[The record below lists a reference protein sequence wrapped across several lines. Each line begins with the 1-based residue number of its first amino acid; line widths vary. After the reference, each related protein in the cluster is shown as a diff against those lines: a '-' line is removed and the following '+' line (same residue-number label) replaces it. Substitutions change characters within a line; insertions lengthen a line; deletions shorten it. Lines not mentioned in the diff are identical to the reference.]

1 MAKIIGKKTTV
12 SAFDPK
18 ALLNQEDDKVWGKA
32 VAAAPNLVEKKDVE
46 PETPAPIEP
55 IAPLI
60 VEPVVST
67 PARIDIPAAIETI
80 TPNVLAP
87 TIPKVELESI
97 KVEPEPPKE
106 VKKTKEVAFV
116 AKTNLKGVQAFKKD
130 SLTKLFENVN
140 KEDGKEVVR
149 IPMESM
155 DNIDD
160 IIITMKKVYGTKVF
174 KGQVVTVAVQLL
186 MSKLYGENE

>member
-1 MAKIIGKKTTV
+1 MAKIQGKKTTV
-12 SAFDPK
+12 GSFDPK
-18 ALLNQEDDKVWGKA
+18 ALLNQEEDTVWGKA
-32 VAAAPNLVEKKDVE
+32 VAAVTNLVEKKEVA

-55 IAPLI
+55 IAPII
-60 VEPVVST
+60 VEPVVSM
-67 PARIDIPAAIETI
+67 PAKIEIPAAIETI
-80 TPNVLAP
+80 TPNVTSP
-87 TIPKVELESI
+87 TIPKVELESSKI
-97 KVEPEPPKE
+97 ELEQPKE
-106 VKKTKEVAFV
+106 TKKTKEVVFV

-186 MSKLYGENE
+186 MSKLYGETE